1 MAQYTFNALRIDPKQ
16 NPAILDTITWDERSL
31 QSILTECSLDSF
43 TPEHIAAA
51 NGSISNR
58 VKAYISSHVG
68 KEKNDW
74 YLCETDDGQN
84 FFLSIGTC
92 DQQPLGIPFF
102 SQKRKDNSCVCA
114 FAATA
119 DTINQYVSLLC
130 PEKGPKPL
138 GSIPRLGIG
147 DRHSITLWP
156 GIWKSMAKKGYAA
169 NAIQNSVRELHRL
182 EALLKGEPAK
192 ENHLYSFG
200 KIIEGHT
207 GSTFEGLWTAGVV
220 SALKQPH
227 HILYGADADHLQV
240 KRGSEGTKR
249 TKQYID
255 AARFYTFYTIDVSD
269 ILAYQAL
276 TSFSSA
282 DVYQLVEHSIPSVSF
297 RKDVVDYHKK
307 KFSSNSYGLNSIGDE
322 MLARFLCKY
331 WHALEAMEELDAY
344 LKDIKQGQIFDLEL
358 SIDETPAD
366 FSVFKAITSTEE
378 LQFLINEIQR
388 RGIGITHIAP
398 NFGVE
403 KGVDYRA
410 PGGLPELEQRVSQ
423 QVQLATDHGIM
434 LDCHSGDDL
443 SRETRRI
450 FGRAS
455 QGRIH
460 FKVSPYLQILYAET
474 LEELNPD
481 AFRIWWEDSLAY
493 AKESAKLG
501 SSIAKESL
509 QQLTQD
515 DLKNPSASHLFFREY
530 NFATVGKQDSDGT
543 FLFRSMFYTQ
553 NQLFQK
559 CLDEKIEQF
568 LNECAD
574 DLWNPEVYNS

>member
-200 KIIEGHT
+200 KII
-207 GSTFEGLWTAGVV
+207 
-220 SALKQPH
+220 
-227 HILYGADADHLQV
+227 
-240 KRGSEGTKR
+240 
-249 TKQYID
+249 
-255 AARFYTFYTIDVSD
+255 
-269 ILAYQAL
+269 
-276 TSFSSA
+276 
-282 DVYQLVEHSIPSVSF
+282 
-297 RKDVVDYHKK
+297 
-307 KFSSNSYGLNSIGDE
+307 
-322 MLARFLCKY
+322 
-331 WHALEAMEELDAY
+331 
-344 LKDIKQGQIFDLEL
+344 KDI
-358 SIDETPAD
+358 
-366 FSVFKAITSTEE
+366 
-378 LQFLINEIQR
+378 
-388 RGIGITHIAP
+388 
-398 NFGVE
+398 
-403 KGVDYRA
+403 
-410 PGGLPELEQRVSQ
+410 
-423 QVQLATDHGIM
+423 
-434 LDCHSGDDL
+434 
-443 SRETRRI
+443 
-450 FGRAS
+450 
-455 QGRIH
+455 
-460 FKVSPYLQILYAET
+460 
-474 LEELNPD
+474 
-481 AFRIWWEDSLAY
+481 
-493 AKESAKLG
+493 
-501 SSIAKESL
+501 
-509 QQLTQD
+509 
-515 DLKNPSASHLFFREY
+515 
-530 NFATVGKQDSDGT
+530 
-543 FLFRSMFYTQ
+543 
-553 NQLFQK
+553 
-559 CLDEKIEQF
+559 
-568 LNECAD
+568 
-574 DLWNPEVYNS
+574 PEVPLRDCGLQG